1 MKLHNDQVYPRIR
14 MLLPSL
20 TKTEQHIAEYFL
32 TPHAVT
38 KDTTINELAAELDVS
53 NALIVKL
60 AKKFGYDGFR
70 ELKIKLLQVEA
81 QHDYFPNQPLTRSDD
96 CAQVMQKILQ
106 NSVNCL
112 QEVLS
117 LSIVPKIEEAADLI
131 TEGKKLSIFAVGG
144 TSVISDDFHHKLI
157 SIGITSYV
165 PKDYHLML
173 MSASQMSSEDV
184 VLVISHSGQ
193 TVDLLDAVE
202 EARNAGAKI
211 ITITNNYSA
220 ALAEMSDISI
230 FAPASVEPILGAGGS
245 ARLVKLAI
253 IDCLFV
259 TIANSQPDVTET
271 NIEKTMQATRKLH
284 VK

>member
-14 MLLPSL
+14 MLIPSL
-20 TKTEQHIAEYFL
+20 TKTEQHIAQFFL
-32 TPHAVT
+32 SPHAVT
-38 KDTTINELAAELDVS
+38 KETTINGVAEELQVS

-60 AKKFGYDGFR
+60 AKKLGYDGFR
-70 ELKIKLLQVEA
+70 ELKSKLLQAES
-81 QHDYFPNQPLTRSDD
+81 QHDYYPNQPISRSDD
-96 CAQVMQKILQ
+96 CAQVIQKVLQ

-117 LSIVPKIEEAADLI
+117 LSIVPKIEEAAEMI
-131 TEGKKLSIFAVGG
+131 MEGGRFSIFAVGG

-157 SIGITSYV
+157 SIGIPSYV

-173 MSASQMSSEDV
+173 MSASQMSEQDV

-202 EARNAGAKI
+202 QARSAGAKI

-220 ALAEMSDISI
+220 ALSQMSDISI
-230 FAPASVEPILGAGGS
+230 FAPASVEPILGAGGA

-259 TIANSQPDVTET
+259 TIANSQPDLTEA
-271 NIEKTMQATRKLH
+271 NIEKTIQATLKLH